1 VSGNPD
7 VDAFIATRLL
17 PEQQEIAGVLR
28 ELVAEQAPEL
38 QEVISSGS
46 PAWKGRTVVA
56 IISHSKTHLTFA
68 FSRGADFEDPH
79 GLLEGVGKK
88 TRHVKIKKV
97 AAIDRDALRDYVA
110 QAVRLDG

>member
-1 VSGNPD
+1 LG
-7 VDAFIATRLL
+7 
-17 PEQQEIAGVLR
+17 
-28 ELVAEQAPEL
+28 
-38 QEVISSGS
+38 
-46 PAWKGRTVVA
+46 GRPTF
-56 IISHSKTHLTFA
+56 TFA
-68 FSRGADFEDPH
+68 FSRGADFEDPY